1 MNNAAKPAP
10 LRRSRRNKMIAGVM
24 GGLGEHYEIDPV
36 KLRLAYVLLTL
47 FTAFAGVIVYLI
59 AWFLIPEEESMP

>member
-1 MNNAAKPAP
+1 MNMQNGPKV
-10 LRRSRRNKMIAGVM
+10 LRRSRRNKMVAGVL

-59 AWFLIPEEESMP
+59 AWFLIPEEEVMP